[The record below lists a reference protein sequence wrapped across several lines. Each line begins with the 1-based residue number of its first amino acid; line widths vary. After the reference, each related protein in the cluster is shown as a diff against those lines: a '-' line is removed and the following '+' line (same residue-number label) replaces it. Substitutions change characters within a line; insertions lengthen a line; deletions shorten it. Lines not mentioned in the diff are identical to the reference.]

1 MSQHKITLV
10 AFGYFERVFLE
21 KVVAGIERAFH
32 VDVELKEG
40 HTDLSLFYD
49 INRRQYN
56 GDKLLAMVKEHFTIN
71 QGKTMGLFGVD
82 LFIPILTHIF
92 GQAYLN
98 GDTGIV
104 SHFRLNNQLY
114 GLERDEKLLRERF
127 IKTIIHELG
136 HTYGL
141 THCHEPTCVMRSS
154 TYAEDIDE
162 KSAFFCSDC
171 QNQLEL
177 ALREE

>member
-1 MSQHKITLV
+1 MSENKITLV
-10 AFGYFERVFLE
+10 AFGYFERIFLE
-21 KVVAGIERAFH
+21 RVVAGIEKAFH

-49 INRRQYN
+49 INRRQYH
-56 GDKLLAMVKEHFTIN
+56 GDRILAMVRKQFSVN

-114 GLERDEKLLRERF
+114 GLERDENLLLERF

-162 KSAFFCSDC
+162 KTSLFCENC
-171 QNQLEL
+171 QEQLDSTL
-177 ALREE
+177 KKP